1 LEKNKEIYR
10 LKLKLQHLER
20 DMKKKQ
26 TFSAE
31 GIEIGK
37 RI

>member
-1 LEKNKEIYR
+1 
-10 LKLKLQHLER
+10 
-20 DMKKKQ
+20 MKKKQ

-37 RI
+37 RIWKTCLNITLE